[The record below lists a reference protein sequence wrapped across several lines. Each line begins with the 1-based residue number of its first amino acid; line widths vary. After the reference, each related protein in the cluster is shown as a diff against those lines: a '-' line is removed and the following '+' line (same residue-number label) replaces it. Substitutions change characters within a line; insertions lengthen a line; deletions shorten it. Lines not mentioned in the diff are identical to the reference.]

1 MPAPVI
7 QFKRGVLTNLP
18 GLRAGEPGFT
28 TDSYDLYVGIDS
40 TTSANK
46 FVGSNRFWTRNTG
59 TTGSGVNLVE
69 GTDNGSNYITLASP
83 ASLAGIV
90 TYYFPGTQGS
100 ADQVLSNDGRG
111 NLSWVNKSSSAGVTT
126 FTAVVDNELGNV
138 DTGAVQIDG
147 GLGIASNTTVGGNLH
162 VIGYSEFVG
171 VVTFKGGAIGLGD
184 ADTDTITVGG
194 EFGSSLIPTD
204 DDTHNLGSG
213 AKRWKNVT
221 LSGIVTAASFNG
233 NVTTNSLTVS
243 GAGVT
248 AILDEDGLTSDRAD
262 ALATQQSIK
271 AYVDAQVTAQDLDFA
286 GDSGTGAVDLD
297 SQSLTIAGTANE
309 IETSASGQ
317 TLTVGLPNNVTIGNN
332 LTVSGNLFV
341 NGSTTQV
348 NTTSLTVEDALIEVG
363 MVDGSAPS
371 SDLNID
377 LGLLLNYYD
386 GSAKKAA
393 VYWDESVGRIVLA
406 NEVSENTGVL
416 TASEYGTLEIG
427 SLFLND
433 CAGSSQVI
441 SCTGSTRSLE
451 NITID
456 AGTF

>member
-1 MPAPVI
+1 M
-7 QFKRGVLTNLP
+7 
-18 GLRAGEPGFT
+18 
-28 TDSYDLYVGIDS
+28 
-40 TTSANK
+40 
-46 FVGSNRFWTRNTG
+46 
-59 TTGSGVNLVE
+59 
-69 GTDNGSNYITLASP
+69 
-83 ASLAGIV
+83 
-90 TYYFPGTQGS
+90 
-100 ADQVLSNDGRG
+100 
-111 NLSWVNKSSSAGVTT
+111 
-126 FTAVVDNELGNV
+126 
-138 DTGAVQIDG
+138 
-147 GLGIASNTTVGGNLH
+147 
-162 VIGYSEFVG
+162 
-171 VVTFKGGAIGLGD
+171 
-184 ADTDTITVGG
+184 
-194 EFGSSLIPTD
+194 
-204 DDTHNLGSG
+204 
-213 AKRWKNVT
+213 
-221 LSGIVTAASFNG
+221 
-233 NVTTNSLTVS
+233 
-243 GAGVT
+243 
-248 AILDEDGLTSDRAD
+248 TSDRDD